1 MQRIVLASNNAA
13 KAEELRAL
21 LVGLPLEII
30 TQAELQMP
38 SVEETA
44 QTFVENAILKA
55 RHAATFSGQAAIAD
69 DSGLEVDA
77 LSSAPGVF
85 SARYAGTDATDAANN
100 SKLLTA
106 LRGVPEKQ
114 RNARFQCVVVYLRH
128 ALDPMPLI
136 CTGTW
141 HGRILYA
148 PRGTN
153 GFGYDP
159 LFYVPSHRCA
169 SAELPP
175 AIKNRISHRARALRR
190 LTRLLKRNF
199 ACNGCV

>member
-55 RHAATFSGQAAIAD
+55 RHATTFSGQAAIAD

-77 LSSAPGVF
+77 LSSAPGIF

-199 ACNGCV
+199 ACNDGV

>member
-13 KAEELRAL
+13 KAQELRAL
-21 LVGLPLEII
+21 LVGLPLDII

-77 LSSAPGVF
+77 LSSAPGVV

-106 LRGVPEKQ
+106 LRGVPERQ

-175 AIKNRISHRARALRR
+175 AIKNRISHRARALRQ

-199 ACNGCV
+199 ACNGCA

>member
-159 LFYVPSHRCA
+159 LFYVPSHRRA
-169 SAELPP
+169 SAELPS

-190 LTRLLKRNF
+190 LTRLLKQNF

>member
-114 RNARFQCVVVYLRH
+114 RNARFQCVVVYMRH

>member
-1 MQRIVLASNNAA
+1 MQPIVLASNNAA

-77 LSSAPGVF
+77 LNSAPGVF
-85 SARYAGTDATDAANN
+85 SARYAGTHATDAANN

-106 LRGVPEKQ
+106 LKGVPEKP

-199 ACNGCV
+199 ACNGCA

>member
-13 KAEELRAL
+13 KVEELRAL

>member
-77 LSSAPGVF
+77 LSSAPGIF